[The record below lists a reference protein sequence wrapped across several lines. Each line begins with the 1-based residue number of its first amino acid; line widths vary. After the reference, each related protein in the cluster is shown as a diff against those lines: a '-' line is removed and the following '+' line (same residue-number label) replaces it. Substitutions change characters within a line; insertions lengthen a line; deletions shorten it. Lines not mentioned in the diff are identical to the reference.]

1 MGERAK
7 FFINEYSALHLLEK
21 DNVDLDKFYN
31 ADLKVMV
38 ETAKKEMKRLNKQIK
53 DARELLIKYMK
64 MFPPLPTDDGARE
77 LLKLLGGNY
86 TKDILNTRGDE

>member
-7 FFINEYSALHLLEK
+7 FLINEYSALHLLEK

-38 ETAKKEMKRLNKQIK
+38 ETAKK
-53 DARELLIKYMK
+53 
-64 MFPPLPTDDGARE
+64 
-77 LLKLLGGNY
+77 
-86 TKDILNTRGDE
+86 

>member
-1 MGERAK
+1 
-7 FFINEYSALHLLEK
+7 
-21 DNVDLDKFYN
+21 
-31 ADLKVMV
+31 
-38 ETAKKEMKRLNKQIK
+38 MKRLNKQIK

-64 MFPPLPTDDGARE
+64 MFPPLPADDGARE